1 MKTIQQ
7 LRKAIEASP
16 ARSPWSKGVKLYAL
30 ELIEDMEATREFY
43 ASPADKKDLLN
54 GADDWSQ
61 FSYGGC
67 SLIYNQD
74 IAERLC
80 SLSGYKR
87 TEEGKNPPNA
97 RENWLDV
104 QARALYQAYALIC
117 KLAKE

>member
-1 MKTIQQ
+1 MKTILQ
-7 LRKAIEASP
+7 LREAIDQHP
-16 ARSPWSKGVKLYAL
+16 AYSEWSKGVKLYAL
-30 ELIEDMEATREFY
+30 ELIEQLPDAQEFY
-43 ASPADKKDLLN
+43 GSPADVKTLLN

-104 QARALYQAYALIC
+104 QARALYQAADLILR
-117 KLAKE
+117 LAKE